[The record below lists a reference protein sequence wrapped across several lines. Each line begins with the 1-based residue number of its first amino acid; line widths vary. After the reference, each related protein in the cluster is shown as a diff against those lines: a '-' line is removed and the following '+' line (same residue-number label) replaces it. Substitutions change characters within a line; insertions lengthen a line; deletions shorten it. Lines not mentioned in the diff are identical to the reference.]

1 MNSLLKHVTGLG
13 MFLALGLSSAASAAV
28 IGNWDGSAR
37 SWNSG
42 PVLVNLMQS
51 RGHTVE
57 ADGALTA
64 ANLANDTVF
73 VIGEASRAA
82 TAQEAA
88 DLAAWVNGGG
98 RLLVT
103 VDSGGTGAGSANAIL
118 AAIGS
123 SLTFS
128 GGASNGALQ
137 TGNFLTDGG
146 PFDIVGQTL
155 QVTPGTG
162 VSGGTALAGSYVA
175 FEAIGAGFVF
185 GFGDHFTNDLF
196 NNSAANV
203 NGQMHIN
210 LVESKVDPIPLP
222 APVVMLGAAI
232 AGAGYLARK
241 RRYAAA

>member
-1 MNSLLKHVTGLG
+1 MAACVFAAALCMYCGKWRGVMNSLLKRVTGLG

-73 VIGEASRAA
+73 VIGEAARAA

-128 GGASNGALQ
+128 GGAIEQSNFHDYMLA
-137 TGNFLTDGG
+137 
-146 PFDIVGQTL
+146 DIGQAPEVKCHFI
-155 QVTPGTG
+155 QSDYPPMGMGEPPIAPATPAMTNAIFAATG
-162 VSGGTALAGSYVA
+162 VRIREQPWNKAGIIV
-175 FEAIGAGFVF
+175 
-185 GFGDHFTNDLF
+185 
-196 NNSAANV
+196 
-203 NGQMHIN
+203 
-210 LVESKVDPIPLP
+210 
-222 APVVMLGAAI
+222 
-232 AGAGYLARK
+232 
-241 RRYAAA
+241 